1 MLNSK
6 ELGRASLHSYL
17 GEGGVQVALELVSLM
32 KGILEPALGGYQS
45 FLTLPKGLQQLLS
58 LIQHVH
64 HQLLKVG
71 VSIGTMG
78 GPQGVPLIDCGHHL
92 THDGDGQS
100 LSASSQGMGR
110 AHRVGTCRRTQGMG
124 LRTGSARQ
132 VDRWVGVAPMAS
144 VALALKEA

>member
-6 ELGRASLHSYL
+6 ELGKESLYPYL
-17 GEGGVQVALELVSLM
+17 GEGRVQVSLELVSLM
-32 KGILEPALGGYQS
+32 KGILEPALCGYQS

-71 VSIGTMG
+71 VSIGTVG

-100 LSASSQGMGR
+100 LLSVRSGGWGELTGLAPAEGPR
-110 AHRVGTCRRTQGMG
+110 A
-124 LRTGSARQ
+124 
-132 VDRWVGVAPMAS
+132 WVSEQAVPG
-144 VALALKEA
+144 K